1 MRDISAEVRDEIK
14 TRCKAKK
21 IKRTELCAEAKV
33 SFHTFRNFITDD
45 TRDISLKTAQKILD
59 YLGLELLVF
68 EKDEQFNDKYD
79 CKP

>member
-1 MRDISAEVRDEIK
+1 MRDIAAEVRDEIR
-14 TRCKAKK
+14 TLCKAKK
-21 IKRTELCAEAKV
+21 IKRTELCAETKV
-33 SFHTFRNFITDD
+33 SFNTFKNFITDD

>member
-1 MRDISAEVRDEIK
+1 MRDIAAEVRDEIK
-14 TRCKAKK
+14 TRCKVKK
-21 IKRTELCAEAKV
+21 IKRTELCAETKV
-33 SFHTFRNFITDD
+33 SFNTFKNFITDD

>member
-1 MRDISAEVRDEIK
+1 MRDIAAEVRDEIRTQCK
-14 TRCKAKK
+14 TKK
-21 IKRTELCAEAKV
+21 IKRTKLCAETKV
-33 SFHTFRNFITDD
+33 SFNTFKNFITDD

-68 EKDEQFNDKYD
+68 EKDKQFNDKYD